1 MERSNNTSIQAKTG
15 VITKMSIGWTRSE
28 SWSFIGQDIVRT
40 ALSIE
45 VASSNNPLQEMS
57 FTVGYSK
64 YTDMQVIIIIKLDV
78 LKLAAYIQTI

>member
-1 MERSNNTSIQAKTG
+1 
-15 VITKMSIGWTRSE
+15 MSIGWTPSE